1 MIVPDYIKEL
11 LKKREKT
18 AVKLRDLDSQLSDWL
33 IENNIFNQVC
43 CSENHSLFNLG
54 SREFK
59 KGSAKETIQYLESL

>member
-18 AVKLRDLDSQLSDWL
+18 AVKLRDLDSQLIDWL
-33 IENNIFNQVC
+33 IENNIFNQVS
-43 CSENHSLFNLG
+43 CSENKSLFNLG

-59 KGSAKETIQYLESL
+59 MGSAKETMKYLESL